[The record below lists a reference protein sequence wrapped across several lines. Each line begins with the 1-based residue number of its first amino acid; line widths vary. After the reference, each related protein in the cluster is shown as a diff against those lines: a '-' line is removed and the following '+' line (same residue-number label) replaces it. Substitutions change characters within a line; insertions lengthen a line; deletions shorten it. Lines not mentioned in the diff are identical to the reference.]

1 MGFFM
6 NPKCKTY
13 NRKKIVIVFSV
24 CFLAL
29 IGLAARLVHLMIF
42 ESEYYQELAQ
52 DLHERERSIKAAR
65 GKIVVA
71 SGSVLATNRTV
82 CTISVVH
89 SQVEDPERV
98 IEVLSSELGLSAEPV
113 RVRVEKYRSI
123 ERIKTNVEKEVGDRI
138 RAYELAGVKVDEDF
152 KRYYPYGTL
161 ASKVL
166 GFTGSDN
173 QGIIGLEVV
182 YDEYL
187 QGIDGTILTETDA
200 RGVEIADAGEERVQ
214 PVPGNDLY
222 VSLDYNI
229 QLYAQQAALKAL
241 EEKQATYVSILVMN
255 PKNGEIYACVNVPEF
270 DLNDPFTLNTGV
282 DTGSLTD
289 QELQDLLNQM
299 WRNQSVN
306 DTYEPGSTFKTI
318 TAAAA
323 LEKGVVSLDDTF
335 NCPGFRMVED
345 RRIRCH
351 KVGGHGT
358 ETFVQAIMNSC
369 NPVFIDIGQRIGVE
383 DFYGYFQ
390 QFGLMS
396 KTGID
401 IPGEAGTIMHKMENI
416 GAVELATIS
425 FGQSFQITPIQL
437 ATTISSIINGGTRVT
452 PHFGVEIRNSEGEL
466 LKRFRYETKE
476 GIVSEETSE
485 TMRYLLE
492 KVVSEGGGNKPYIEG
507 YRTGGKTATSQTL
520 PRGTNKYIA
529 SFVGFAPADDPE
541 VLAMCIIHNPQGIYY
556 GGTIAAPVIRDIFE
570 NILPYL
576 GIEKTEIP
584 RESEEEV

>member
-6 NPKCKTY
+6 NTKCKTY

-24 CFLAL
+24 CFLAMA
-29 IGLAARLVHLMIF
+29 GLAARLVYLMIF
-42 ESEYYQELAQ
+42 ESEYYQELAE

-65 GKIVVA
+65 GKIVDA
-71 SGSVLATNRTV
+71 SGTVLADNRTV

-89 SQVEDPERV
+89 SQIEDPEKV
-98 IEVLSSELGLSAEPV
+98 IEVLSRELEISEETV
-113 RVRVEKYRSI
+113 RERVEKYSSI
-123 ERIKTNVEKEVGDRI
+123 ERIKANVEKEIGDRI

-152 KRYYPYGTL
+152 KRYYPYGSL

-200 RGVEIADAGEERVQ
+200 RGVEIADAGEERVE

-241 EEKQATYVSILVMN
+241 EEKEATYVSILVMN

-270 DLNDPFTLNTGV
+270 DLNDPFTLNT
-282 DTGSLTD
+282 DTDTSGLTT
-289 QELQDLLNQM
+289 QEKQDLLNQM

-323 LEKGVVSLDDTF
+323 LEKGAVSLDDTF
-335 NCPGFRMVED
+335 NCPGYRMVED

-369 NPVFIDIGQRIGVE
+369 NPVFIDIGQRIGVD
-383 DFYGYFQ
+383 DFYWYFQ

-401 IPGEAGTIMHKMENI
+401 IPGEAGTIMHKKENI

-452 PHFGVEIRNSEGEL
+452 PHFGVEIRNGEGEL
-466 LKRFRYETKE
+466 LKKFQYETKE
-476 GIVSEETSE
+476 GIVSKETSE

-492 KVVSEGGGNKPYIEG
+492 KVVSEGGGNKAYIEG
-507 YRTGGKTATSQTL
+507 YRIGGKTATSQTL
-520 PRGTNKYIA
+520 PRGTNKYIS

-541 VLAMCIIHNPQGIYY
+541 VLAMCIIHNPQGVYY

-576 GIEKTEIP
+576 GIEKTE
-584 RESEEEV
+584 V

>member
-1 MGFFM
+1 M

-13 NRKKIVIVFSV
+13 NRKKIVLVFLV
-24 CFLAL
+24 CFLAMG
-29 IGLAARLVHLMIF
+29 GLAARLVYLMIF

-65 GKIVVA
+65 GRIVD
-71 SGSVLATNRTV
+71 STGTVLATNRTV

-89 SQVEDPERV
+89 SQIEDPERV
-98 IEVLSSELGLSAEPV
+98 IEVLSSELGIPEETV
-113 RVRVEKYRSI
+113 REKVEKYSSI
-123 ERIKTNVEKEVGDRI
+123 ERIRSNVEKEVGDRI

-152 KRYYPYGTL
+152 KRYYPYGSL

-200 RGVEIADAGEERVQ
+200 RGVEIADAGEERVE
-214 PVPGNDLY
+214 PVSGSDLY

-282 DTGSLTD
+282 DTSGMTS
-289 QELQDLLNQM
+289 QEKQDLLNQM

-306 DTYEPGSTFKTI
+306 DTYEPGSTFKTV

-323 LEKGVVSLDDTF
+323 LEKGVISLTDTF
-335 NCPGFRMVED
+335 SCPGFRMVED

-383 DFYGYFQ
+383 DFYHYFQ

-452 PHFGVEIRNSEGEL
+452 PHFGVEIRSSEGEL

-492 KVVSEGGGNKPYIEG
+492 KVVSEGGGNKAYIEG
-507 YRTGGKTATSQTL
+507 YRIGGKTATSQTL
-520 PRGTNKYIA
+520 PRGTNKYIS

-541 VLAMCIIHNPQGIYY
+541 VLAMCIIHNPQGVYY

-576 GIEKTEIP
+576 GIEKTEVVSDP
-584 RESEEEV
+584 GEPAA